1 MVDLYVLQWRHHQP
15 YLHTSAHNFADLLCK
30 AADQAV
36 FFHRNV
42 LGSDLSRFS
51 TNKVLC
57 YVVCIAVMELHTN

>member
-1 MVDLYVLQWRHHQP
+1 MFYNEGTTMYICPQFV
-15 YLHTSAHNFADLLCK
+15 DLLCK

-36 FFHRNV
+36 FLHQNV

-51 TNKVLC
+51 ADKVLC